1 MTGEPAEQET
11 PRIEFTGKSMSAREV
26 RRWQRRFHLAHTLGD
41 MRLLNEDG
49 TTRKT
54 WRGMRRG
61 PKRAWVQVR
70 LWFWAHAPRW
80 FG

>member
-1 MTGEPAEQET
+1 MTKREAPH
-11 PRIEFTGKSMSAREV
+11 IEFTEKPMTTREV
-26 RRWQRRFHLAHTLGD
+26 RRCRRCFHLAHTLGD
-41 MRLLNEDG
+41 MRWLNEDG
-49 TTRKT
+49 TVRKT

-61 PKRAWVQVR
+61 PRRAWVQVQ